1 MLFQKI
7 HQIKMLY
14 PDMKTFLLNTDAC
27 VISLP
32 NNATLNNISEKTG
45 DFKHQINQCKE
56 ILTFYGLSPVCYHLT
71 YKNNEDTIMQISKLA
86 GFKLNTVL
94 TGTLDTHQF
103 EYLLSLAML
112 DEKNE
117 FPIQQLR
124 TFKKF
129 DSQVTKKIVF
139 HLRNIV
145 DRTRVIQRENFT
157 TLPYGFKH

>member
-1 MLFQKI
+1 
-7 HQIKMLY
+7 
-14 PDMKTFLLNTDAC
+14 
-27 VISLP
+27 
-32 NNATLNNISEKTG
+32 
-45 DFKHQINQCKE
+45 
-56 ILTFYGLSPVCYHLT
+56 
-71 YKNNEDTIMQISKLA
+71 MQISKMA

-94 TGTLDTHQF
+94 TGTIETYKF
-103 EYLLSLAML
+103 ESLFSLAML

-117 FPIQQLR
+117 FAIQQLR

-145 DRTRVIQRENFT
+145 DRTRVIKRENFT